1 MGAHILVVDDDPLL
15 AAALR
20 RPLAYE
26 GFEIEVAAS
35 GEEALSRALDH
46 PPDLVILDVLLP
58 GIDGRRCAGGCAR
71 PARWPCSC

>member
-26 GFEIEVAAS
+26 GFEVEVAAS
-35 GEEALSRALDH
+35 GSSR
-46 PPDLVILDVLLP
+46 
-58 GIDGRRCAGGCAR
+58 RT
-71 PARWPCSC
+71 